1 MAKKD
6 REKFFE
12 RVRADAERFCPD
24 LDSLTTSDVN
34 DLLSAAG
41 GDVELLRKR
50 LNESVKKLIVAQR
63 LKGNKVPG
71 YLHDILDMTSASNE
85 PAKNPKIALEKASRW
100 LNGFVD
106 KVIPP
111 PDRIVVQRAYRTT
124 GSLSGKDASLLDQL
138 EEKLKNSVKNE
149 NE

>member
-6 REKFFE
+6 RERFFE

-24 LDSLTTSDVN
+24 LDALTTSEVN

-41 GDVELLRKR
+41 ADIELLRKR
-50 LNESVKKLIVAQR
+50 LNESVKNLVVAQR

-71 YLHDILDMTSASNE
+71 YLQDVLDMTSANDE
-85 PAKNPKIALEKASRW
+85 PAKNPKIAIEKATRW
-100 LNGFVD
+100 LSGFVD

-111 PDRIVVQRAYRTT
+111 PNRIVVQRAYRKT
-124 GSLSGKDASLLDQL
+124 GSLSGKDANLLDQL
-138 EEKLKNSVKNE
+138 EEKLKNSVKKE

>member
-12 RVRADAERFCPD
+12 RVRADAERFCPN
-24 LDSLTTSDVN
+24 LDSLTTPEVN

-41 GDVELLRKR
+41 ADVELLRKR
-50 LNESVKKLIVAQR
+50 LNESVKKLVVAQR

-71 YLHDILDMTSASNE
+71 YLQDALDLTSADNE
-85 PAKNPKIALEKASRW
+85 PARDPKIALEKATRW
-100 LNGFVD
+100 LNGFVE

-111 PDRIVVQRAYRTT
+111 PHRIVVQRAYRKT
-124 GSLSGKDASLLDQL
+124 GTLSGKDADLLDQL
-138 EEKLKNSVKNE
+138 EEKLRKSVRKE

>member
-24 LDSLTTSDVN
+24 LDALTTSEVN

-41 GDVELLRKR
+41 ADIELLRKR
-50 LNESVKKLIVAQR
+50 LNESVKNLVVAQR

-71 YLHDILDMTSASNE
+71 YLQEILDMTSANDE
-85 PAKNPKIALEKASRW
+85 PAKNPKIAIEKATRW
-100 LNGFVD
+100 LNAFVD
-106 KVIPP
+106 KLIPP
-111 PDRIVVQRAYRTT
+111 PNRITVQRAYRKT
-124 GSLSGKDASLLDQL
+124 GSLSGKDANLLDQL
-138 EEKLKNSVKNE
+138 EEKLKNSVKKE

>member
-24 LDSLTTSDVN
+24 LDSLGTQEVN
-34 DLLSAAG
+34 DFLSAAG
-41 GDVELLRKR
+41 ADVELLRKR
-50 LNESVKKLIVAQR
+50 LNESVKKLVVAQR
-63 LKGNKVPG
+63 LKGNKVPI
-71 YLHDILDMTSASNE
+71 YLQDTLDMTSADDE
-85 PAKNPKIALEKASRW
+85 PAKNPKIAIEKASRW
-100 LNGFVD
+100 LNSFVD

-111 PDRIVVQRAYRTT
+111 PNRIVVQRAYRKT
-124 GSLSGKDASLLDQL
+124 GSLSSKDADLLDEL
-138 EEKLKNSVKNE
+138 EQKLKNSVKRE

>member
-6 REKFFE
+6 REKFLE

-24 LDSLTTSDVN
+24 LDSLGTPEVN

-41 GDVELLRKR
+41 ADVELLRKR
-50 LNESVKKLIVAQR
+50 LNESVKKLVVTQR
-63 LKGNKVPG
+63 LKGHKVPG
-71 YLHDILDMTSASNE
+71 YLQDALDMTSADDA
-85 PAKNPKIALEKASRW
+85 PAKNPKIAVEKATRW

-111 PDRIVVQRAYRTT
+111 PNRIVVQRAYRKT
-124 GSLSGKDASLLDQL
+124 GTLSGKDADLLDQL
-138 EEKLKNSVKNE
+138 EEKLKKSVKRE

>member
-24 LDSLTTSDVN
+24 LDALTTSEVN

-41 GDVELLRKR
+41 ADIELLRKR
-50 LNESVKKLIVAQR
+50 LNESVKNLVVAQR

-71 YLHDILDMTSASNE
+71 YLQDVLDMTSANDE
-85 PAKNPKIALEKASRW
+85 PAKNPKIAIEKATRW

-111 PDRIVVQRAYRTT
+111 PNRIVVQRAYRKT
-124 GSLSGKDASLLDQL
+124 GSLSGKDANLLDQL
-138 EEKLKNSVKNE
+138 EEKLKNSVKKE
-149 NE
+149 NA